1 MASCNADSNMLS
13 KQQELTNK
21 INQMLAQSQQSLMCG
36 PGTECER
43 TKKTEDLQQKYLAAQ
58 TNIQS
63 ASYQEQAAEKEFY
76 TYTQGDAAY
85 NRMKAT
91 RLQEEAEKKA
101 NELHSSFN
109 ENSSNATEMNDTLSS
124 LSKNF
129 QHVTE
134 LYQDYLKE
142 NTILREKIKAYGN
155 DVVTSD
161 RKTYYETQNYDIL
174 KTWYFIWR
182 WIYFILLIV
191 FGVGIFLSK
200 SEYSIW
206 AKLVFFALFALYP
219 YFIDYIVLYL
229 LIAGANLIALMPR
242 NVYTTL

>member
-1 MASCNADSNMLS
+1 MASCNVDNNMLL
-13 KQQELTNK
+13 KQQDLTNQ

-43 TKKTEDLQQKYLAAQ
+43 AKKTENLQQKYLAAQ
-58 TNIQS
+58 TNILS
-63 ASYQEQAAEKEFY
+63 ASYQEQEAEKAFY

-85 NRMKAT
+85 NAMQSKK
-91 RLQEEAEKKA
+91 LNEDAEKKA
-101 NELHSSFN
+101 NELHSRFN
-109 ENSSNATEMNDTLSS
+109 ENSTTATELNDTLSS
-124 LSKNF
+124 LTTNF

-142 NTILREKIKAYGN
+142 NAILREKIKAYGN

-182 WIYFILLIV
+182 WIYFVLLIV

-200 SEYSIW
+200 SGYSVW
-206 AKLVFFALFALYP
+206 SKLVFFALFALYP
-219 YFIDYIVLYL
+219 YFIDYVVLYL
-229 LIAGANLIALMPR
+229 LKAGANLISLMPR